1 MKAILSTITVAIS
14 IEINICHNKDL
25 ITSRG
30 TSILTST
37 HPIQSKSISI
47 KTDISHRKEILT
59 RMGTITLIST
69 HHNTL
74 IKIGKT
80 SSNILK
86 VAKTKEIQ
94 EMRQQVPIIF

>member
-1 MKAILSTITVAIS
+1 MKAILLTLCNNREPNT
-14 IEINICHNKDL
+14 
-25 ITSRG
+25 RG

-37 HPIQSKSISI
+37 HHTQTKSTVLISI
-47 KTDISHRKEILT
+47 KTDISHRKEISIS
-59 RMGTITLIST
+59 METITLVST

-74 IKIGKT
+74 SKIGKT
-80 SSNILK
+80 SSNTMK